1 MRLRRLDLLRYGRF
15 EETPLDFGTAGEGSD
30 VTVIFGPNEAG
41 KSTAFAAWL
50 DLLYGFQRQG
60 HPYAFRFE
68 RKDLLVGAE
77 IETAEGP
84 LVLQRNARNTG
95 SLTDDSGR
103 EVAEHRLAALLHG
116 LDRDAYRTR
125 FSLDDAV
132 LRAGG
137 EEIAAAKGDLGRL
150 LHAGT
155 SGLSGLSRA
164 LDEVREEVERFYKKG
179 GSAQVLPAA
188 KRRLKEL
195 ETEMRERRLSPTRF
209 DELRTAATAREA
221 AAQEARDAVAEARRA
236 IAYADAAARRRQL
249 RTRQADLSD
258 ALAGYPAGPD
268 LAQGAAHEVVR
279 IAAEAREAAERE
291 RYALEDHAE
300 AVRLLSEEMTPD
312 PEGLDLG
319 PLLDDLDGLRFDD
332 QPLLL
337 RVAGAEAD
345 VDKRRSERDRL
356 VAAAGAL
363 AGRLGGPRA
372 AAEDMCLA
380 PATLDLLASLLQEV
394 RDAEHDLRGA
404 QEALADAEDGRGDA
418 PSAPQGEAALA
429 EAWERLSA
437 EAPDVEALREREA
450 EAVSATEMAAAGL
463 PEGWKTDL
471 APEGLPTE
479 EEVSAT
485 VQAATRIADAQAV
498 AEEQRD
504 DAIAARETAEARLT
518 AAAANP
524 AAMDI
529 AEIQRRRLARE
540 RAWSTHR
547 AALDAETAEAFE
559 ATMRADDEATAAHA
573 EGAEA
578 RALLLRRSE
587 ELETA
592 RAEEAAAG
600 CSAAAAQ
607 AESETVSDRL
617 ATLAPRLLLDP
628 GTPPESFLPRRRA
641 LALALEASE
650 RQRAAAAALMR
661 AKERKADLELEL
673 REALEASGASLVDT
687 PLGVAAKARLSEL
700 REAATALARWQ
711 TKEEQRAGLDRKVKR
726 ALERLAARKAAMAEV
741 AAGNWAARMT
751 PAALRE
757 ALPVAAELAGTL
769 DQVRELDHRIER
781 MEQALETFEAVAPR
795 IRKVVGPAAT
805 AEALVRAARQRRTQ
819 AERIAAEI
827 AAATKRRDDA
837 ATAVELAR
845 TAQEL
850 AARRIS
856 ELLAGQEVPDSVPPD
871 QLVTRLEERDN
882 LRRERQ
888 RVEAEIAEAGQDLD
902 AVRLAEEEAILD
914 PARRA
919 GLADDLTRI
928 EDASAAADREAGAA
942 QQELASALKAG
953 GGAAADQERAAIL
966 EDLTGG
972 AREAIVRAIG
982 AAAARTALRRLG
994 ESRRGPMLADTEA
1007 AFRRLT
1013 GGVWSRLDTWVQ
1025 GQDERLVGISE
1036 GRSVPADGMSTGTR
1050 AQLYLA
1056 LRIAGHAAFVR
1067 DAGPLPFVTDDIL
1080 ESFDDQRAAAAL
1092 DLTAELGSRGQ
1103 AILFTHH
1110 AHLVEMARAR
1120 ISGVRTIELPGRD
1133 VAPA

>member
-15 EETPLDFGTAGEGSD
+15 EETPLDFGTAGEGPD

-164 LDEVREEVERFYKKG
+164 LDEVSEEVERFYKKG

-236 IAYADAAARRRQL
+236 IAYADAAARRREL
-249 RTRQADLSD
+249 RARHAELAD
-258 ALAGYPAGPD
+258 ALEGYPAGSA
-268 LAQGAAHEVVR
+268 LAQGVAHEVVR

-291 RYALEDHAE
+291 RRANEDRAE
-300 AVRLLSEEMTPD
+300 AARLLSEKLTPD

-319 PLLDDLDGLRFDD
+319 PLLDDLDRLRFDD

-345 VDKRRSERDRL
+345 LEKRRVERDQL
-356 VAAAGAL
+356 AASADHL
-363 AGRLGGPRA
+363 ASRLGGEGAEAQEMRLA
-372 AAEDMCLA
+372 A
-380 PATLDLLASLLQEV
+380 ATLDLLSSQLQEV
-394 RDAEHDLRGA
+394 RDAENDLRGA
-404 QEALADAEDGRGDA
+404 KEALADAEEGQGEA
-418 PSAPQGEAALA
+418 PAAPQGEAALA
-429 EAWERLSA
+429 EAWERMRA
-437 EAPDVEALREREA
+437 EAPDLDALLEAEA
-450 EAVSATEMAAAGL
+450 EAVAATRMAAAGL
-463 PEGWKTDL
+463 PEGWEARLSAKGL
-471 APEGLPTE
+471 ANE
-479 EEVSAT
+479 EEVSAM
-485 VQAATRIADAQAV
+485 VQAAGRSAGAQAV
-498 AEEQRD
+498 AEEQCD
-504 DAIAARETAEARLT
+504 DAIAAREGAEARHA

-540 RAWSTHR
+540 QAWSTHS
-547 AALDAETAEAFE
+547 AALDAETAESFE
-559 ATMRADDEATAAHA
+559 AAMRADDEATAAHA

-592 RAEEAAAG
+592 RAGEVAAKRSVAAARTE
-600 CSAAAAQ
+600 CNAV
-607 AESETVSDRL
+607 SERL
-617 ATLAPRLLLDP
+617 AALAPRLLLDP
-628 GTPPESFLPRRRA
+628 STPPESFLPRRRA
-641 LALALEASE
+641 LALSLEAAE
-650 RQRAAAAALMR
+650 RQRAATAALVL
-661 AKERKADLELEL
+661 AKERKADLEREL
-673 REALEASGASLVDT
+673 REALEASGASPDDM
-687 PLGVAAKARLSEL
+687 PIGVVAKARLSEL
-700 REAATALARWQ
+700 REAGTALARWQ
-711 TKEEQRAGLDRKVKR
+711 TREEQRTGLARQVTR
-726 ALERLAARKAAMAEV
+726 AQERLDARKADLAEMAGGSW
-741 AAGNWAARMT
+741 AGRMA

-757 ALPVAAELAGTL
+757 ALPVAADLATTL
-769 DQVRELDHRIER
+769 DQLRELDHRIER

-795 IRKVVGPAAT
+795 IREEVGPAAS

-819 AERIAAEI
+819 AERMAAEI

-837 ATAVELAR
+837 ANAVEDAR
-845 TAQEL
+845 AAQEQ

-856 ELLAGQEVPDSVPPD
+856 ELLAGQEVPDGAQPD
-871 QLVTRLEERDN
+871 QLVTRLEERDD

-888 RVEAEIAEAGQDLD
+888 RVEEEIAEAGRDLD

-919 GLADDLTRI
+919 GLADDLTRF

-942 QQELASALKAG
+942 QQELTSALKAG

-1056 LRIAGHAAFVR
+1056 LRIAGQAAFVR

>member
-1 MRLRRLDLLRYGRF
+1 MRLRRLDLARYGRF
-15 EETPLDFGTAGEGSD
+15 EGTSLDFGSAREGPD

-50 DLLYGFQRQG
+50 DLLYGLQRQG

-77 IETAEGP
+77 VETAEGS
-84 LVLQRNARNTG
+84 LVLQRTARNTG
-95 SLTDDSGR
+95 SLTDGSGR
-103 EVAEHRLAALLHG
+103 EVADHRLASLLHG
-116 LDRDAYRTR
+116 LDRNAYRTR

-164 LDEVREEVERFYKKG
+164 LDEVREDVERFYKKG

-195 ETEMRERRLSPTRF
+195 EAEMRERRLSPTRF
-209 DELRTAATAREA
+209 DALRTTATAREA
-221 AAQEARDAVAEARRA
+221 AAQEARNAVAEARRA
-236 IAYADAAARRRQL
+236 IAYADAAARRREL
-249 RTRQADLSD
+249 RARQAELAN
-258 ALAGYPAGPD
+258 ALEGYPTGPA
-268 LAQGAAHEVVR
+268 LAQGVAHEVVR

-291 RYALEDHAE
+291 RRANEDYAE
-300 AVRLLSEEMTPD
+300 AARLLSEELTPD
-312 PEGLDLG
+312 PEGVDLG

-332 QPLLL
+332 HPLLL

-345 VDKRRSERDRL
+345 LEKRHADRDRL
-356 VAAAGAL
+356 AASADDL
-363 AGRLGGPRA
+363 ASRLGGEG
-372 AAEDMCLA
+372 AEAREMRLA
-380 PATLDLLASLLQEV
+380 PATLDLLSSQLQEV
-394 RDAEHDLRGA
+394 RDAENDLRGA
-404 QEALADAEDGRGDA
+404 REALADAEEGQGEA
-418 PSAPQGEAALA
+418 PAVPRGEAALA
-429 EAWERLSA
+429 EAWERMRA
-437 EAPDVEALREREA
+437 EAPDLDALHEAEA
-450 EAVSATEMAAAGL
+450 EAVAATGLAAASL
-463 PEGWKTDL
+463 PIGWEARL
-471 APEGLPTE
+471 SAEGLASE
-479 EEVSAT
+479 EEVSAM
-485 VQAATRIADAQAV
+485 VQAAARTADAQAV
-498 AEEQRD
+498 AEEQCD
-504 DAIAARETAEARLT
+504 DAIAAREGAEARYA

-524 AAMDI
+524 AAMGI
-529 AEIQRRRLARE
+529 AEVQRRRLARE
-540 RAWSTHR
+540 QAWSTHR
-547 AALDAETAEAFE
+547 AALDAETAESFE
-559 ATMRADDEATAAHA
+559 AAMRADDEATAAHA

-592 RAEEAAAG
+592 RAGEVAAKRSVATARTECG
-600 CSAAAAQ
+600 A
-607 AESETVSDRL
+607 VSDRL
-617 ATLAPRLLLDP
+617 AVLAPRLLLNP
-628 GTPPESFLPRRRA
+628 GTPPDSLLPRRRA
-641 LALALEASE
+641 LVLALEAGA
-650 RQRAAAAALMR
+650 RQRAATTARERAEDRLAAL
-661 AKERKADLELEL
+661 ERGL
-673 REALEASGASLVDT
+673 REALETSGVSRDDT
-687 PLGVAAKARLSEL
+687 PLGVAAKMRLAEL
-700 REAATALARWQ
+700 REAGTALARWQ
-711 TKEEQRAGLDRKVKR
+711 AREEQRAGLVRQVTR
-726 ALERLAARKAAMAEV
+726 AQERLAARKADLADMAEESW
-741 AAGNWAARMT
+741 AGQMA

-757 ALPVAAELAGTL
+757 ALPVAADLARTL
-769 DQVRELDHRIER
+769 DQLRDLDHRIAR

-795 IRKVVGPAAT
+795 IREVVGRAAT

-827 AAATKRRDDA
+827 AAAARRRDDA
-837 ATAVELAR
+837 ADTAREAR
-845 TAQEL
+845 VAQEQ
-850 AARRIS
+850 AAERIA
-856 ELLAGQEVPDSVPPD
+856 ELLAGQQVPEGVPPD
-871 QLVTRLEERDN
+871 HLVTRFEERDG
-882 LRRERQ
+882 LRREQERT
-888 RVEAEIAEAGQDLD
+888 EAEISQAGRDLD
-902 AVRLAEEEAILD
+902 SMRLAEEEADLD

-919 GLADDLTRI
+919 GLADDLTRA

-953 GGAAADQERAAIL
+953 GGAEADQERAAIL
-966 EDLTGG
+966 EELAGG

-1036 GRSVPADGMSTGTR
+1036 GLSVPADCMSTGTR

-1056 LRIAGHAAFVR
+1056 LRVAGHAAFVR

-1120 ISGVRTIELPGRD
+1120 ISGVRVIELPGRN
-1133 VAPA
+1133 VTAA

>member
-1 MRLRRLDLLRYGRF
+1 MRLRRLDLARYGRF
-15 EETPLDFGTAGEGSD
+15 EGTSLDFGPAGEATD

-77 IETAEGP
+77 LETAEGP
-84 LVLQRNARNTG
+84 LVLQRTARNTG
-95 SLTDDSGR
+95 SLTDGSGR

-164 LDEVREEVERFYKKG
+164 LDEVSEEVDRFYKKG

-188 KRRLKEL
+188 KRRLREL
-195 ETEMRERRLSPTRF
+195 ETQVRERRLSPTRF
-209 DELRTAATAREA
+209 DELHSAVTAREA
-221 AAQEARDAVAEARRA
+221 AAQDARDAVAEARRA
-236 IAYADAAARRRQL
+236 VAYADAAARRREL
-249 RTRQADLSD
+249 RARNADLTT
-258 ALAGYPAGPD
+258 ALEGYPKGPD
-268 LAQGAAHEVVR
+268 MAQGVAHEVVR
-279 IAAEAREAAERE
+279 VAAEAREAAERE
-291 RYALEDHAE
+291 RRATEDHAE
-300 AVRLLSEEMTPD
+300 AAKLLSEELMLD

-319 PLLDDLDGLRFDD
+319 TLLDDLDGLRFDD

-345 VDKRRSERDRL
+345 LEKRHAERDRL
-356 VAAAGAL
+356 ATAAGAL
-363 AGRLGGPRA
+363 AARLGGPEA
-372 AAEDMCLA
+372 AAEDMRLA
-380 PATLDLLASLLQEV
+380 PATLDLLESQLQEV

-404 QEALADAEDGRGDA
+404 QEALADAEDGLGDA
-418 PSAPQGEAALA
+418 PPAPQGEAALA

-450 EAVSATEMAAAGL
+450 EADSATRLAAAGL

-471 APEGLPTE
+471 EPEGLPTE
-479 EEVSAT
+479 EEVSST
-485 VQAATRIADAQAV
+485 VQTAARTADALAF
-498 AEEQRD
+498 AEEQRA
-504 DAIAARETAEARLT
+504 DAIAAREAAEARHT

-529 AEIQRRRLARE
+529 AEIQRRRRARE
-540 RAWSTHR
+540 QAWSTHR
-547 AALDAETAEAFE
+547 AALDAETAETFE
-559 ATMRADDEATAAHA
+559 AAMRSDDEATAAHA

-587 ELETA
+587 ELEAT
-592 RAEEAAAG
+592 RAEEVAAVRYAV
-600 CSAAAAQ
+600 AARAA
-607 AESETVSDRL
+607 SEAASDRL
-617 ATLAPRLLLDP
+617 AAFAPRLLLDL
-628 GTPPESFLPRRRA
+628 GTPPEAFLPRRRA
-641 LALALEASE
+641 LALALEAAE
-650 RQRAAAAALMR
+650 RQRAATATLAR
-661 AKERKADLELEL
+661 AGKRKAELQL
-673 REALEASGASLVDT
+673 KVREALEVSSASLDDT

-700 REAATALARWQ
+700 REAGTVLARWQ
-711 TKEEQRAGLDRKVKR
+711 TKEEQRAGLERKVKR
-726 ALERLAARKAAMAEV
+726 AWERLAARKAALAEA
-741 AAGNWAARMT
+741 AAGNWAVRMA
-751 PAALRE
+751 PVALRE
-757 ALPVAAELAGTL
+757 ALPVAAELAKTL
-769 DQVRELDHRIER
+769 DQVCELDHRIGR
-781 MEQALETFEAVAPR
+781 MEQALEIFEAVASR

-805 AEALVRAARQRRTQ
+805 AELLVGAARQRRTQ

-837 ATAVELAR
+837 ATAVEDAR
-845 TAQEL
+845 AAQEL

-856 ELLAGQEVPDSVPPD
+856 ELLTGQELPDGVPPD
-871 QLVTRLEERDN
+871 QLVSRLEERDD

-888 RVEAEIAEAGQDLD
+888 RAEAEISETGRDLD
-902 AVRLAEEEAILD
+902 AVRLDEEEAILD
-914 PARRA
+914 PVRRA
-919 GLADDLTRI
+919 GLADDLTRT

-994 ESRRGPMLADTEA
+994 DSRRGPMLADTEA

-1056 LRIAGHAAFVR
+1056 LRIGGHAAFVR
-1067 DAGPLPFVTDDIL
+1067 EAGPLPFVTDDIL
-1080 ESFDDQRAAAAL
+1080 ESFDDQRAGAAL
-1092 DLTAELGSRGQ
+1092 ELTAELGSRGQ

-1120 ISGVRTIELPGRD
+1120 ISGVRVIELPGRD
-1133 VAPA
+1133 VAAA

>member
-1 MRLRRLDLLRYGRF
+1 MRLRRLDLARYGRF
-15 EETPLDFGTAGEGSD
+15 EGTSLDFGTTGEGPD
-30 VTVIFGPNEAG
+30 VSVIFGPNEAG

-77 IETAEGP
+77 VETVEGP

-103 EVAEHRLAALLHG
+103 EVSEHRLAALLHG
-116 LDRDAYRTR
+116 LDREAYRTR

-164 LDEVREEVERFYKKG
+164 LDEIREEVERFYKKG

-188 KRRLKEL
+188 KRRLKQL

-221 AAQEARDAVAEARRA
+221 AAQKARDAVAEARRA
-236 IAYADAAARRRQL
+236 VAYADAAARRRE
-249 RTRQADLSD
+249 RRARQAE
-258 ALAGYPAGPD
+258 LAETLKDYPSGPD
-268 LAQGAAHEVVR
+268 LASGVAHEIVR
-279 IAAEAREAAERE
+279 LSTEAREAAERE
-291 RYALEDHAE
+291 RHAKATHSE
-300 AVRLLSEEMTPD
+300 AERQLADGLTPD
-312 PEGLDLG
+312 PEGRDLG

-345 VDKRRSERDRL
+345 LEKRRAERDRL
-356 VAAAGAL
+356 VKAVDAAAA
-363 AGRLGGPRA
+363 RLGGPGSS
-372 AAEDMCLA
+372 AEELRLA
-380 PATLDLLASLLQEV
+380 PATLDLLAKQLQEV
-394 RDAEHDLRGA
+394 RDAEHDLRRA
-404 QEALADAEDGRGDA
+404 TE
-418 PSAPQGEAALA
+418 ALA
-429 EAWERLSA
+429 EAQDGQGDAPPAPRGEATLADAWERMRA
-437 EAPDVEALREREA
+437 EAPDLDALREA
-450 EAVSATEMAAAGL
+450 EAEAVAATGVAAAGL
-463 PEGWKTDL
+463 PEGWEAKV
-471 APEGLPTE
+471 APHGLPTE

-485 VQAATRIADAQAV
+485 VQAAARTADALTTAEKRSDEAV
-498 AEEQRD
+498 V
-504 DAIAARETAEARLT
+504 ARETAEARHA

-540 RAWSTHR
+540 QAWSVHR
-547 AALDAETAEAFE
+547 AALDAETAETFE
-559 ATMRADDEATAAHA
+559 TAMRADDEATAAHA

-592 RAEEAAAG
+592 RAGEVAAERSVAAARTE
-600 CSAAAAQ
+600 CNA
-607 AESETVSDRL
+607 VSDRL
-617 ATLAPRLLLDP
+617 AALAPRLLLDP

-641 LALALEASE
+641 LALALEAAE
-650 RQRAAAAALMR
+650 RQLAATAAFERAS
-661 AKERKADLELEL
+661 ERKADLELGV
-673 REALEASGASLVDT
+673 REALQASGATLDGT
-687 PLGVAAKARLSEL
+687 PLGVAAKSRLAEL
-700 REAATALARWQ
+700 REAATTLARWQ
-711 TKEEQRAGLDRKVKR
+711 TREEQRAGLDQQVAR
-726 ALERLAARKAAMAEV
+726 ARSKLDAREVALAEV
-741 AAGNWAARMT
+741 AAGSWAAQMA

-757 ALPVAAELAGTL
+757 ALPVAADLARTL
-769 DQVRELDHRIER
+769 DQLRELDRRIER

-795 IRKVVGPAAT
+795 IREVVGPAAS

-819 AERIAAEI
+819 AERMVAEI

-837 ATAVELAR
+837 ATAAEDAR
-845 TAQEL
+845 AAQEQ
-850 AARRIS
+850 AARRAS
-856 ELLAGQEVPDSVPPD
+856 ELLTGQEVPDGAQPD
-871 QLVTRLEERDN
+871 QIVTRLEERDS
-882 LRRERQ
+882 LRREQERS
-888 RVEAEIAEAGQDLD
+888 ESEIAEAGRELD
-902 AVRLAEEEAILD
+902 ALRLAEEEAIFD

-919 GLADDLTRI
+919 GLADDLTRA

-953 GGAAADQERAAIL
+953 GGAEADQERAAIL

-972 AREAIVRAIG
+972 AREAMVRAIG

-1067 DAGPLPFVTDDIL
+1067 EAGPLPFVTDDIL

-1092 DLTAELGSRGQ
+1092 DLTAELGNRGQ

-1120 ISGVRTIELPGRD
+1120 ISGVRVIELPGRD

>member
-1 MRLRRLDLLRYGRF
+1 MRLRRLDLARYGRF
-15 EETPLDFGTAGEGSD
+15 EGISLDFGAAGERTD
-30 VTVIFGPNEAG
+30 VTVVFGPNEAG

-77 IETAEGP
+77 VETAEGP
-84 LVLQRNARNTG
+84 LVLQRTARNTG
-95 SLTDDSGR
+95 SLTDDGGR
-103 EVAEHRLAALLHG
+103 EMAEHRLAALLHG

-132 LRAGG
+132 LRSGG
-137 EEIAAAKGDLGRL
+137 EEIAAAKGNLGRL

-164 LDEVREEVERFYKKG
+164 LDEVSEDVEHFYKKG
-179 GSAQVLPAA
+179 GSAQVLPVA

-195 ETEMRERRLSPTRF
+195 ETEMRERRLSPMRF
-209 DELRTAATAREA
+209 DELRTEAAAREA
-221 AAQEARDAVAEARRA
+221 AAQDAREAVAASRRA
-236 IAYADAAARRRQL
+236 IAYAEAAARRRDL
-249 RTRQADLSD
+249 RARQADLAE
-258 ALAGYPAGPD
+258 ALASYPAGPD

-279 IAAEAREAAERE
+279 VAAKAREAAERE
-291 RYALEDHAE
+291 RRATEDRAE
-300 AVRLLSEEMTPD
+300 ASRLLSEELMPD

-345 VDKRRSERDRL
+345 LEKRRAERDRL
-356 VAAAGAL
+356 ATAAGAL
-363 AGRLGGPRA
+363 AGRLGGPEA
-372 AAEDMCLA
+372 AAEDMRLA
-380 PATLDLLASLLQEV
+380 PATLDLLASQLQEV

-404 QEALADAEDGRGDA
+404 QEALADAEDGQGDA
-418 PSAPQGEAALA
+418 PRTPQGEAALA
-429 EAWERLSA
+429 EAWDRLSTK
-437 EAPDVEALREREA
+437 APDVEALREREA

-463 PEGWKTDL
+463 PEGWKTDV

-485 VQAATRIADAQAV
+485 VQAVARTADAQAV
-498 AEEQRD
+498 AEKQRD
-504 DAIAARETAEARLT
+504 DAIAAREAAEACYT
-518 AAAANP
+518 AAATNP

-529 AEIQRRRLARE
+529 AEIQRRRRARE
-540 RAWSTHR
+540 HAWSTHR
-547 AALDAETAEAFE
+547 AALDEETAETFE
-559 ATMRADDEATAAHA
+559 AAMRADDEATAAHA

-587 ELETA
+587 ELEMA
-592 RAEEAAAG
+592 RAEEAVAGRSAVAAL
-600 CSAAAAQ
+600 
-607 AESETVSDRL
+607 AESEAGSDRL
-617 ATLAPRLLLDP
+617 AALAPRLLLDP
-628 GTPPESFLPRRRA
+628 STPPESFLPRRRE
-641 LALALEASE
+641 LTLALEAAE
-650 RQRAAAAALMR
+650 RQRAATAALGR
-661 AKERKADLELEL
+661 AEERKADLELNV
-673 REALEASGASLVDT
+673 REALAGSSASLDDM

-700 REAATALARWQ
+700 REAGTALARWQ
-711 TKEEQRAGLDRKVKR
+711 TKEEQRAELDRKVKR
-726 ALERLAARKAAMAEV
+726 AQERLAARKEALAEV
-741 AAGNWAARMT
+741 TAGTWAARMS
-751 PAALRE
+751 PVALRE
-757 ALPVAAELAGTL
+757 ALPVAAELTNTL
-769 DQVRELDHRIER
+769 DQVRELDHRIGR

-795 IRKVVGPAAT
+795 IREVIGPAVT

-827 AAATKRRDDA
+827 VAATKQRDDA
-837 ATAVELAR
+837 ATAVEHAR
-845 TAQEL
+845 AAQEL

-856 ELLAGQEVPDSVPPD
+856 GLLAGQEMPDDVSPD
-871 QLVTRLEERDN
+871 QLVTRLEERDS

-888 RVEAEIAEAGQDLD
+888 RAEAEISETGRDLD
-902 AVRLAEEEAILD
+902 AVRLDEEEAILD

-919 GLADDLTRI
+919 GLADDLTRA

-942 QQELASALKAG
+942 QQKLASALKAG
-953 GGAAADQERAAIL
+953 GGAEADQERAAIL

-972 AREAIVRAIG
+972 AREAIARAIA

-994 ESRRGPMLADTEA
+994 ENRRGPMLADTEA

-1056 LRIAGHAAFVR
+1056 LRIAGNAAFVR

-1110 AHLVEMARAR
+1110 AHLVEMARDR
-1120 ISGVRTIELPGRD
+1120 ISGVRVIELPGRD
-1133 VAPA
+1133 VAAA